1 MLGPYPLRRF
11 ARPGLVRWSSPRTG
25 TETGTDTATETATDT
40 GTDTATD
47 TATGSFVA

>member
-11 ARPGLVRWSSPRTG
+11 ARPSLLRWSSPR
-25 TETGTDTATETATDT
+25 TGTDTATETA
-40 GTDTATD
+40 TDTATD